1 MTELS
6 TSPGEGLFSAGCT
19 PTAYQVDPQ
28 ISYDEWSSKVNL
40 SIAMGDSVAWWIGD
54 LINYGELHWPEIYT
68 QAIPDNYQP
77 ATLLDYARVARLIP
91 PEDRQESVCWS
102 VHREVAPLAPVDR
115 IELLDQALDDGLG
128 VRAIRE
134 LARERRAESLPPAEP
149 KTKDIISGDVA
160 SDVAWSGTVVVEG
173 PIITSSSATITIEP
187 GTRVH
192 FV

>member
-6 TSPGEGLFSAGCT
+6 VSPGEGLFSAGCT

-28 ISYDEWSSKVNL
+28 ISYDEWSSKVSL
-40 SIAMGDSVAWWIGD
+40 SIAMSDSIAWWIGD
-54 LINYGELHWPEIYT
+54 LINYGEVHWPEIYT

-77 ATLLDYARVARLIP
+77 ATLIDYARVSRRIP

-102 VHREVAPLAPVDR
+102 VHREVAALPPGDR
-115 IELLDQALDDGLG
+115 AELLDQALDDGLG
-128 VRAIRE
+128 VRAIRD

-149 KTKDIISGDVA
+149 KTNAITSGDVA
-160 SDVAWSGTVVVEG
+160 SDAAWSGTVVVAG
-173 PIITSSSATITIEP
+173 PITTGLSATLTIEP
-187 GTRVH
+187 GTKVH